1 VHTARR
7 LTAVAAITAAA
18 LVGSLTGTASAH
30 VTVNAPGATQGGYT
44 KMTFRMPTE
53 RDVASIQLEVAFPT
67 EHPLPSARVKP
78 QAGWTYEI
86 VNEPLDQPLE
96 LHGREVTERVA
107 RIIWK
112 ATGPGVGATEFAEF
126 EVSTGPLPAADRL
139 VIPALQTY
147 ADGEVVRWIEEP
159 VEGAEEP
166 EHPAPVLGLA
176 AGEDEDAAQGGAAVA
191 TDLAASESD
200 AGSGLAVAALVVAGL
215 ALLTAIGSFFRGRRA
230 A

>member
-7 LTAVAAITAAA
+7 LTAVAALTSVA
-18 LVGSLTGTASAH
+18 LVGSLTGTAFAH
-30 VTVNAPGATQGGYT
+30 VTVNAPGASQGGYT

-53 RDVASIQLEVAFPT
+53 RDVASTQLEVAFPA

-78 QAGWTYEI
+78 QPGWTYEI
-86 VNEPLDQPLE
+86 VTEPLDEPLE

-126 EVSTGPLPAADRL
+126 EVSTGPLPETDRL

-166 EHPAPVLGLA
+166 EHPAPVLQLA
-176 AGEDEDAAQGGAAVA
+176 AAEGEVSGEAVDTEPAVA
-191 TDLAASESD
+191 ESES
-200 AGSGLAVAALVVAGL
+200 GSGLAIAALVVAGL
-215 ALLTAIGSFFRGRRA
+215 ALLTAIGGLFRGRRTA
-230 A
+230 